1 VWDYPRPPRV
11 ELTTDRVVVEHA
23 GRVVADTTASL
34 RVLETSQ
41 PPTFYLPAADI
52 DTELLVPSR
61 ASTTVCEWK
70 GVAAYLDVVVGSVV
84 AASDVGPRIH
94 ALLALDIDEQR
105 VNPLALVREAVR
117 YPTEVLRAAEV
128 RPVHRDEFAAR
139 QFPDDDYD
147 LTPTSFG
154 EIDPDLHEPGLVWG
168 AAKAHVH
175 LSRRR
180 AAGQR

>member
-1 VWDYPRPPRV
+1 MGAMDDDANPHEDDTADPASTPTGPSADDLAALARYAEALADGVQAALPGWVERSVDRVHVAQTQRRPPGDVR
-11 ELTTDRVVVEHA
+11 EAATAA
-23 GRVVADTTASL
+23 GRA
-34 RVLETSQ
+34 
-41 PPTFYLPAADI
+41 
-52 DTELLVPSR
+52 
-61 ASTTVCEWK
+61 
-70 GVAAYLDVVVGSVV
+70 